1 MIISVQNG
9 LKERLGSWGGGGGQG
24 AHAQL
29 GRASAPLPKLFL
41 CNILL
46 DSPGF

>member
-9 LKERLGSWGGGGGQG
+9 LKERSGSWKGGGGV

-29 GRASAPLPKLFL
+29 GLASAPLPKLFL

-46 DSPGF
+46 DSSGF

>member
-1 MIISVQNG
+1 MSKSLLGVKE
-9 LKERLGSWGGGGGQG
+9 LKQFLLTFPFLRSD
-24 AHAQL
+24 AQL
-29 GRASAPLPKLFL
+29 GLASAPLPKLFL